1 MDIGPLRKN
10 EFYSMTSNMSFVME
24 KVTRH
29 HHLPFSALFPTV
41 VLEQEQLSNLS
52 ITYSVKLV
60 RPVEASGL
68 AEWWGDTEGTL
79 TSASPFIGETRPGTA
94 RTHQRFQY
102 STMSVGNILWRSR
115 IFNVMMGIEF
125 LSIEFNWSYV
135 LQALQAFKSVL
146 VLVLHLRF

>member
-24 KVTRH
+24 KGTRH
-29 HHLPFSALFPTV
+29 HHLPFSTLFPTV

-79 TSASPFIGETRPGTA
+79 TSASPFIGETRPGDCQAPPTISILNHVGRKHIMEA
-94 RTHQRFQY
+94 EDFQCN
-102 STMSVGNILWRSR
+102 VGN
-115 IFNVMMGIEF
+115 
-125 LSIEFNWSYV
+125 
-135 LQALQAFKSVL
+135 
-146 VLVLHLRF
+146 